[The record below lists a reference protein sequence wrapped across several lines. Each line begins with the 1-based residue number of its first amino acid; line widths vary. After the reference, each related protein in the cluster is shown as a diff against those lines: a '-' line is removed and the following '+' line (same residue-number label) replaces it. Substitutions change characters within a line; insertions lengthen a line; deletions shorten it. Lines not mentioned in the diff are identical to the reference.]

1 MRFVGNL
8 IGFNIVW
15 FALVIG
21 AGAGHWWPGLIAL
34 LLFAAATLATSPWS
48 RTDVKLV
55 GVALVFGF
63 LFETILVQTGILR
76 FEVPIPWPNLAPV
89 WMLGLWANFALS
101 INHSLAFLSGRPVAS
116 AVLGAIAGPLAY
128 WSAASVFGAAQ
139 VLAPL
144 TVAMGILAV
153 GYAVA
158 TPVLTELA
166 RAWRVAE
173 ESARSTPATAGTPS

>member
-1 MRFVGNL
+1 MRFLANL

-21 AGAGHWWPGLIAL
+21 AGAGLWWPGLIAL
-34 LLFAAATLATSPWS
+34 LLFAAATLMTSPWS
-48 RTDVKLV
+48 RTDLKLV
-55 GVALVFGF
+55 GTALVFGF
-63 LFETILVQTGILR
+63 LFETGLVQTGVLR
-76 FEVPIPWPNLAPV
+76 FEVPIPWPDLAPV

-101 INHSLAFLSGRPVAS
+101 INHSLAFLSGRPLAA

-128 WSAASVFGAAQ
+128 WSAASVFGAAE
-139 VLAPL
+139 VLAPVA
-144 TVAMGILAV
+144 VAMAVLAV

-166 RAWRVAE
+166 RAWRMAE
-173 ESARSTPATAGTPS
+173 ESARSTALTASPPS